1 MEGFAESPPTTAA
14 VTDSAT
20 RLAKRYGTTPEAIR
34 DVLGKLDGVY
44 Y

>member
-20 RLAKRYGTTPEAIR
+20 RLAKRYATTSEAIKA
-34 DVLGKLDGVY
+34 VLEKMDGVY